1 MKEVKTTKTTQT
13 ECCSKPASGCGCG
26 LKLTCLC
33 GSILGSGMIVA
44 AAILFS
50 APTKPAPI
58 QQVKTPVAASKPV
71 ADDAA
76 FKKFVEENPQFIVD
90 TLNNHMRQEY
100 EKRQKEIEE
109 EEAKNPPVAPQ
120 EIIDEILKDK
130 SNHSLGNPKGKYVII
145 EFFDYNC
152 GWCKKTNEEM
162 YKAISA
168 KTGKNIRW
176 IPIDTPIFGEN
187 SELVARYVLAAG
199 KQGKYAQMHDAVVK
213 AKKLDKDSLIAMAK
227 KIGLNTKKLTA
238 DADGKEIKAKL
249 EANQQYAEKLKIN
262 GVPMLIVNGK
272 INRGALFGP
281 KLEEAVKESQ
291 EMK

>member
-13 ECCSKPASGCGCG
+13 ECCSKPTSGCGCG

-58 QQVKTPVAASKPV
+58 QPAKAPVVATKPV

-238 DADGKEIKAKL
+238 DAEGKEVKAKL
-249 EANQQYAEKLKIN
+249 EANQKYAEKLKIN

>member
-13 ECCSKPASGCGCG
+13 ECCSKPAGGCGCG

-50 APTKPAPI
+50 APTKLAPI
-58 QQVKTPVAASKPV
+58 PQAKAPVIATKSV

-100 EKRQKEIEE
+100 EKRQQEIAE
-109 EEAKNPPVAPQ
+109 EEAKNPPVASQ

-187 SELVARYVLAAG
+187 SELVSRYVLAAG

-213 AKKLDKDSLIAMAK
+213 AEKLDKDSLIAMAK
-227 KIGLNTKKLTA
+227 KLGLNTKKLTA

-249 EANQQYAEKLKIN
+249 EANQKYAEKLKIN

-281 KLEEAVKESQ
+281 KLDEAVKESQ